1 MAGGDYCTTIVKK
14 LIINH
19 DSFRLPSKLYPEYH
33 SVHQMM
39 AGTTH
44 NPGYRALAMSQI
56 LEIREDGGVKILLG
70 DSTEIVIKVTNCK
83 NVLNFSLATI
93 TS

>member
-1 MAGGDYCTTIVKK
+1 
-14 LIINH
+14 
-19 DSFRLPSKLYPEYH
+19 
-33 SVHQMM
+33 MM

-56 LEIREDGGVKILLG
+56 MEIKEDGDVKILLE
-70 DSTEIVIKVTNCK
+70 DNTEIVIKVTQSEMMHY
-83 NVLNFSLATI
+83 LFSSATI

>member
-1 MAGGDYCTTIVKK
+1 
-14 LIINH
+14 
-19 DSFRLPSKLYPEYH
+19 
-33 SVHQMM
+33 MM

-56 LEIREDGGVKILLG
+56 LEIKEDGDVKILLE
-70 DSTEIVIKVTNCK
+70 DNTEIVIKVTQSEMMHY
-83 NVLNFSLATI
+83 LFSSATI

>member
-1 MAGGDYCTTIVKK
+1 
-14 LIINH
+14 
-19 DSFRLPSKLYPEYH
+19 
-33 SVHQMM
+33 MM

-56 LEIREDGGVKILLG
+56 LEIKEDGDVKILLE
-70 DSTEIVIKVTNCK
+70 DNTEIVIKVTQSEMHY
-83 NVLNFSLATI
+83 LFSSATI

>member
-1 MAGGDYCTTIVKK
+1 
-14 LIINH
+14 
-19 DSFRLPSKLYPEYH
+19 
-33 SVHQMM
+33 MM

-56 LEIREDGGVKILLG
+56 LEIKEDGEVKILLE
-70 DSTEIVIKVTNCK
+70 DNTEIVIKVAKSERCRYY
-83 NVLNFSLATI
+83 LFSLATI

>member
-1 MAGGDYCTTIVKK
+1 
-14 LIINH
+14 
-19 DSFRLPSKLYPEYH
+19 
-33 SVHQMM
+33 MM

-56 LEIREDGGVKILLG
+56 LEIKEDGDVKILLE
-70 DSTEIVIKVTNCK
+70 DNTEIVIKVTQSERCRYY
-83 NVLNFSLATI
+83 LFSLATI

>member
-1 MAGGDYCTTIVKK
+1 
-14 LIINH
+14 
-19 DSFRLPSKLYPEYH
+19 
-33 SVHQMM
+33 MM

-56 LEIREDGGVKILLG
+56 MEIKEDGDVKILLE
-70 DSTEIVIKVTNCK
+70 DNTEIVIKVTQSEMHY
-83 NVLNFSLATI
+83 LFSSATI

>member
-1 MAGGDYCTTIVKK
+1 
-14 LIINH
+14 
-19 DSFRLPSKLYPEYH
+19 
-33 SVHQMM
+33 MM

-56 LEIREDGGVKILLG
+56 LEIKEDGDVKILLE
-70 DSTEIVIKVTNCK
+70 DDTEIVIKVTQSEIMHY
-83 NVLNFSLATI
+83 LFSSATI

>member
-39 AGTTH
+39 AGTTN

-56 LEIREDGGVKILLG
+56 LEIREDGGVKILLE
-70 DSTEIVIKVTNCK
+70 DSTEIAIKVTKCK
-83 NVLNFSLATI
+83 TYYTCFP
-93 TS
+93 

>member
-1 MAGGDYCTTIVKK
+1 
-14 LIINH
+14 
-19 DSFRLPSKLYPEYH
+19 
-33 SVHQMM
+33 MM

-56 LEIREDGGVKILLG
+56 LEIKEDGDVKILLE
-70 DSTEIVIKVTNCK
+70 DNTEIVIKVAKLAKSERCRYY
-83 NVLNFSLATI
+83 LFSLATI